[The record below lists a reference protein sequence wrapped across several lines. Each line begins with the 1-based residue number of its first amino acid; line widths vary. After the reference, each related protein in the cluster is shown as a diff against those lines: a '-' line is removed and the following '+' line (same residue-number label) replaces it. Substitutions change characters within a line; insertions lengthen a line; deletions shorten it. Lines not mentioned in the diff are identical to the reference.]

1 LIWTIEFDSK
11 AGKDLEKMDKN
22 ISKNILRYLSDRVL
36 QHGDPRILGK
46 ELKGNLAGFW
56 RYRVE
61 NHRIICSIEDDRLVV
76 LVVRIGHRKE
86 IY

>member
-1 LIWTIEFDSK
+1 LSWTIEFDSK
-11 AGKDLEKMDKN
+11 AEKDLKKLDKSV
-22 ISKNILRYLSDRVL
+22 SKKILSYLRDGVL
-36 QHGDPRILGK
+36 QHGEPRTLGK
-46 ELKGNLAGFW
+46 ELKGNLGGLW